1 MADPHGSQTAHLS
14 NVQALGLHSQNL
26 IEMLENGE
34 PDHVSLTL
42 LDRHFSETHRSYRNL
57 LEGARGTAAYLRNR
71 GLAPGDRVLMLVLSA
86 EDFIDAFFGTILAG
100 GIPVAVSPPMTFGD
114 MEKYLENLGHILEN
128 SEARFM
134 ISFARIRKLIG
145 SALGDSKHLEA
156 LFLAKEIS
164 PEQPKRPA
172 IPSLDPDA
180 TAFIQYT
187 SGSTGLPKGAMLSHR
202 ALLSNVAGIARG
214 IDCTVGDV
222 SISWLPLFHDMGL
235 IGSLFTS
242 LYTGAHLYA
251 MQPESFVTDPISWL
265 ELITQH
271 RATIATA
278 PNFAY
283 HLMAN
288 RIEPER
294 AARLD
299 LSSLKVALNGA
310 EPVDLRTLERF
321 ERKFRKV
328 GYRDKVSFPVYG
340 MAETCLAATFPP
352 LGKRFVVEPLDR
364 EALEAERTA
373 RPAQAEDQF
382 PYQAVSVG
390 TPIQG
395 QEIAIIDGQAQRL
408 EQDQVGQILVRGS
421 SLMLGYYNNPQA
433 TDAVIKDGWLHTG
446 DLGFISGDRLFVT
459 GRAKEMIIKRG
470 RNYYPYDIERAASQV
485 SGVRKGCLVAFSV
498 SNPDSG
504 TEDLIL
510 VAETREKDGKS
521 RQMIVKQISAQVLA
535 AVGVR
540 PDKTILVTPRTLPKT
555 TSGKLQRLL
564 AKKRY
569 EQGKLVKRLAAR
581 VVTPVK
587 TLLGSFL
594 GNRRFSKRNRK

>member
-1 MADPHGSQTAHLS
+1 MMADSHLV
-14 NVQALGLHSQNL
+14 NAQPLRLHSQNL

-34 PDHVSLTL
+34 PDQVPITL
-42 LDRHFSETHRSYRNL
+42 LDRQFTQTHRSYRNL

-71 GLAPGDRVLMLVLSA
+71 GLAPGDRVLMLVVSA

-114 MEKYLENLGHILEN
+114 IEKYLKNLGHILEN

-145 SALGDSKHLEA
+145 SALADSKHLEA
-156 LFLAKEIS
+156 LFLAKEIQ
-164 PEQPKRPA
+164 PEQPKQPA

-202 ALLSNVAGIARG
+202 ALLCNVVGIAQG
-214 IDCTVGDV
+214 IDCTENDI

-251 MQPESFVTDPISWL
+251 MQPESFVTDPICWL

-288 RIEPER
+288 RIEPDR
-294 AARLD
+294 AKGLD

-310 EPVDLRTLERF
+310 EPVDLRTLDRF
-321 ERKFRKV
+321 ERMFESV
-328 GYRDKVSFPVYG
+328 GYGDNVSFPVYG

-352 LGKRFVVEPLDR
+352 LAQRFEVQPLDR

-373 RPAQAEDQF
+373 KPAGVNDQF

-395 QEIAIIDGQAQRL
+395 QEVAIVDAHAQRVA
-408 EQDQVGQILVRGS
+408 QDQVGQILVRGS

-433 TDAVIKDGWLHTG
+433 TDAAIKDDWLHTG

-485 SGVRKGCLVAFSV
+485 AGVRKGCLVAFSV
-498 SNPDSG
+498 PNPDSG

-510 VAETREKDGKS
+510 VAETREKDGK
-521 RQMIVKQISAQVLA
+521 QQQKIVKQIAAEVLA
-535 AVGVR
+535 AVGLR
-540 PDKTILVTPRTLPKT
+540 PDQTVLVAPRTLPKT

-569 EQGKLVKRLAAR
+569 EQGRLVKRLAAR
-581 VVTPVK
+581 VVAPVK
-587 TLLGSFL
+587 TLVGSFL